1 MICNSRIDLK
11 VPYAEKNQ
19 AKVHGARWDLDK
31 QTWYAPPGTN
41 LENLKKWLPKG
52 VLDETAEPALP
63 RSAKPEKGI
72 ALTEL
77 LDRVKG
83 VIDEGFPKS
92 EWVRAEISELRG
104 KNEHLYL
111 TLCERN
117 DQGDILAQTKG
128 IIWKTRAQSIT
139 AKFVQATGEGLKT
152 DIKILCLAKVRFDPL
167 YGLDLIIEDVDPSY
181 TLGDL
186 AAKLARI
193 REKLQQTGLYA
204 RNKQLP
210 APVEFV
216 RVAVIS
222 PETSAGLG
230 DFRREADRLQTAI
243 LCEFHLFPATFQG
256 VETSSS
262 IQTAVFQALTAHKQ
276 KPFDALVVIR
286 GGGSVTDLAWLND
299 MDLAK
304 LLCQSPVPIFTGIG
318 HERDNTILDEIA
330 HTRFDTPSKVAL
342 HISTTIKDN
351 ALAAIQAWER
361 INALVGRIILRE
373 RTMLTTQADRIETGV
388 RSVMRRVESDQDGF
402 LKLIQTAMTAQV
414 REATIALETQQK
426 RLIDGAEK
434 AICDAKL
441 GVTRLLESI
450 TQKTQIQLE
459 SERSEIE
466 RLVHTVTLKAQTRL
480 DAVRL
485 DLDQIKIQVG
495 RDTGRMVT
503 KAVDDLDKSLS
514 LLETG
519 AISITD
525 DARKDIE
532 SFARIIVGMGPQS
545 TLQRGFAIARDDE
558 DKPLTSR
565 EAAMNHASFQVEFR
579 DGRVAVKNTDRSEE
593 MSNERREPA

>member
-104 KNEHLYL
+104 KNGHLYL

-139 AKFVQATGEGLKT
+139 AKFEQATGEGLKT

-388 RSVMRRVESDQDGF
+388 RSVMRRVESDQEGF

-414 REATIALETQQK
+414 REATIALG
-426 RLIDGAEK
+426 DPAEE
-434 AICDAKL
+434 ADRWSREGDLRCQARCYSPL
-441 GVTRLLESI
+441 GVHHPEDSDPTGIREVGDRTPGPHRHAESPDPARCSGDLIWTKSRPRLGGTPVAWSRRRW
-450 TQKTQIQLE
+450 TT
-459 SERSEIE
+459 STSHSRC
-466 RLVHTVTLKAQTRL
+466 LKAEPSRSPMTPG
-480 DAVRL
+480 
-485 DLDQIKIQVG
+485 K
-495 RDTGRMVT
+495 
-503 KAVDDLDKSLS
+503 
-514 LLETG
+514 
-519 AISITD
+519 
-525 DARKDIE
+525 
-532 SFARIIVGMGPQS
+532 
-545 TLQRGFAIARDDE
+545 
-558 DKPLTSR
+558 TSR
-565 EAAMNHASFQVEFR
+565 ASPGSSWAWV
-579 DGRVAVKNTDRSEE
+579 RSPRSRGVSQSPE
-593 MSNERREPA
+593 MTRTSL

>member
-1 MICNSRIDLK
+1 MTTNTRIDLK
-11 VPYAEKNQ
+11 VPYAEKDQ
-19 AKVHGARWDLDK
+19 AKVHGARWDREN
-31 QTWYAPPGTN
+31 QTWYASPGTD
-41 LENLKKWLPKG
+41 LENLKRWLPRG
-52 VLDETAEPALP
+52 VLTESTEPNQP
-63 RSAKPEKGI
+63 PAKAAEKGI

-83 VIDEGFPKS
+83 VINEGFPRA

-104 KNEHLYL
+104 KNGHLYL

-117 DQGDILAQTKG
+117 DQGDILAQVKG
-128 IIWKTRAQSIT
+128 IIWRNRAEGIT
-139 AKFVQATGEGLKT
+139 AKFEEATGEGLKT
-152 DIKILCLAKVRFDPL
+152 DIKILCLAKVRFDAL

-230 DFRREADRLQTAI
+230 DFRQEADRLQTAI

-256 VETSSS
+256 VETSPS
-262 IQTAVFQALTAHKQ
+262 IQTAVLQALTAHKQ

-299 MDLAK
+299 LDLAK

-351 ALAAIQAWER
+351 ALAAIQVWER
-361 INALVGRIILRE
+361 INTLVGRIISRE

-388 RSVMRRVESDQDGF
+388 RSVMRRVESDQEGF
-402 LKLIQTAMTAQV
+402 VRLIRAAITAQV
-414 REATIALETQQK
+414 REATIALETQQG
-426 RLIDGAEK
+426 RVIDGAEK
-434 AICDAKL
+434 AMCDAKL
-441 GVTRLLESI
+441 GVTRLLETI
-450 TQKTQIQLE
+450 TQRTQIQLE
-459 SERSEIE
+459 SERSEVE

-480 DAVRL
+480 DAAAL
-485 DLDQIKIQVG
+485 DLDQIKTQVG
-495 RDTGRMVT
+495 RDAGRMVT

-514 LLETG
+514 LLESG

-532 SFARIIVGMGPQS
+532 NFARIIVGMGPQS
-545 TLQRGFAIARDDE
+545 TLQRGFAIARDNE

-565 EAAMNHASFQVEFR
+565 EAAMNHDTFQVQFR
-579 DGRVAVKNTDRSEE
+579 DGRVAVKNTDRSGGD
-593 MSNERREPA
+593 ER